1 MRTHREM
8 IDEWK
13 KDPEFVAEY
22 DVLADEFALFDEML
36 RARKNAGLTQAD
48 VAKKMG
54 TKTPAVARL
63 EASGRHKKHSPSLAT
78 LKKICR
84 SCWLSSGYSSD
95 TSLDKR
101 AVLEVFLTK
110 YLSR

>member
-22 DVLADEFALFDEML
+22 DALADEFALFDEML

-48 VAKKMG
+48 VAKKMAP
-54 TKTPAVARL
+54 KRPQLHVL
-63 EASGRHKKHSPSLAT
+63 KHRDAIKSILLLLPP
-78 LKKICR
+78 LKNMQR
-84 SCWLSSGYSSD
+84 LSSGYSSD
-95 TSLDKR
+95 TSLNKR

-110 YLSR
+110 HLSR